1 MQDYAPNNWAVKD
14 GFFTEGK
21 PTIYLQAPN
30 GKVLHRQDDYSDGAS
45 VLATALRKA
54 DPNYSPT
61 EDRDA
66 RKNLRI
72 PVFSAYVPLALLVV
86 VGLVILLIPNKQKQV
101 PHV

>member
-1 MQDYAPNNWAVKD
+1 
-14 GFFTEGK
+14 
-21 PTIYLQAPN
+21 
-30 GKVLHRQDDYSDGAS
+30 VLHRQDDYSDGAAG
-45 VLATALRKA
+45 LATALRKA
-54 DPNYSPT
+54 DPNYSPA

-72 PVFSAYVPLALLVV
+72 PVFSAYVPLALLVI